1 MSTLFG
7 WEVNWSYVL
16 ILPLA
21 GGTLLGVMFLQW
33 WERRLLGWWQDRR
46 GPNRVGWF
54 GVLQGVADGIKFLT
68 KDDWVPPFG
77 DRAFFVAAPV
87 IVCASMLFVLGVIP
101 FAPHMH
107 IVDVNIALLW
117 FLAMSSLA
125 VYGVLLGGFASNNKY
140 ALLGS
145 LRAAAQMVTYEVF
158 MGLAIMGVVI
168 HAGSF
173 SLVEIVAA
181 QEELWF
187 IVPQFLGFVIFVIA
201 GLAES
206 HRLPFDLPEAEH
218 ELTAGFHTEYSG
230 MKFAFLMCGEYVAMI
245 ATCCFIVLL
254 FFGGWMVP
262 DFLDFLP
269 ALVGEQ
275 FAGMFW
281 FGLKVMFFIHFFVLL
296 RAAIPRPRYDQ
307 LMSLGWKILLP
318 LTLANLL
325 ATGFVVAWREWGL

>member
-1 MSTLFG
+1 MFG
-7 WEVNWSYVL
+7 FDLNWSYVL
-16 ILPLA
+16 ILPLT
-21 GGTLLGVMFLQW
+21 GGTLVGVMFLVW
-33 WERRLLGWWQDRR
+33 WERRVLGWWQDRL

-54 GVLQGVADGIKFLT
+54 GLLQGIADGIKLFT

-77 DRAFFVAAPV
+77 DRTLFIIAPGI
-87 IVCASMLFVLGVIP
+87 IVASMLMILAVIP
-101 FAPHMH
+101 FAPDLYV
-107 IVDVNIALLW
+107 VDVNIALLW

-158 MGLAIMGVVI
+158 MGLSIMGVVI

-173 SLVEIVAA
+173 SLVEIVDA
-181 QEELWF
+181 QKDLWF
-187 IVPQFLGFVIFVIA
+187 IVPQFLGFVIFFIA

-230 MKFAFLMCGEYVAMI
+230 MKFAFVMCGEYVAMI
-245 ATCCFIVLL
+245 ATSCLITLL
-254 FFGGWMVP
+254 FFGGWHAPM
-262 DFLDFLP
+262 FLDFDFIPPL
-269 ALVGEQ
+269 A
-275 FAGMFW
+275 W
-281 FGLKVMFFIHFFVLL
+281 FGIKVVFFIHVFILL

-318 LTLANLL
+318 LTLVNIL
-325 ATGFVVAWREWGL
+325 ATGLIVALTRGF

>member
-1 MSTLFG
+1 MFG
-7 WEVNWSYVL
+7 FDINWSYVL
-16 ILPLA
+16 VLPVA
-21 GGTLLGVMFLQW
+21 AGTLLAVMFLQW

-54 GVLQGVADGIKFLT
+54 GVLQGVADGIKFVT

-77 DRAFFVAAPV
+77 DRALFVAAPV
-87 IVCASMLFVLGVIP
+87 IVCASMLLVLGVVP
-101 FAPHMH
+101 FAPALH

-145 LRAAAQMVTYEVF
+145 LRAGAQMVTYEVF
-158 MGLAIMGVVI
+158 MGLSIMGVVI

-173 SLVEIVAA
+173 SLVDIVE
-181 QEELWF
+181 QQRELWF
-187 IVPQFLGFVIFVIA
+187 ILPQCVGFVIFLIA

-230 MKFAFLMCGEYVAMI
+230 MKFALLMCGEYVAMI
-245 ATCCFIVLL
+245 ATSCLIVLL
-254 FFGGWMVP
+254 FFGGWLVP
-262 DFLDFLP
+262 GFLDFLSP
-269 ALVGEQ
+269 VIGET
-275 FAGMFW
+275 FAGLFW
-281 FGLKVMFFIHFFVLL
+281 FGVKVAFFIHLFVLL

-318 LTLANLL
+318 LTLLNLL
-325 ATGFVVAWREWGL
+325 ATGALVAWRTWGF

>member
-1 MSTLFG
+1 MFG
-7 WEVNWSYVL
+7 FDINWSYVL
-16 ILPLA
+16 VLPVA
-21 GGTLLGVMFLQW
+21 AGTLLAVMFLQW

-54 GVLQGVADGIKFLT
+54 GVLQGVADGIKFVT

-77 DRAFFVAAPV
+77 DRALFVAAPV
-87 IVCASMLFVLGVIP
+87 IVCASMLLVLGVVP
-101 FAPHMH
+101 FAPALH

-145 LRAAAQMVTYEVF
+145 LRAGAQMVTYEVF
-158 MGLAIMGVVI
+158 MGLSIMGVVI

-173 SLVEIVAA
+173 SLVDIVE
-181 QEELWF
+181 QQRELWF
-187 IVPQFLGFVIFVIA
+187 ILPQCVGFVIFLIA

-230 MKFAFLMCGEYVAMI
+230 MKFALLMCGEYVAMI
-245 ATCCFIVLL
+245 ATSCLIVLL
-254 FFGGWMVP
+254 FFGGWLVP
-262 DFLDFLP
+262 GFLEFLS
-269 ALVGEQ
+269 LVIGET
-275 FAGMFW
+275 FAGLFW
-281 FGLKVMFFIHFFVLL
+281 FGVKVAFFIHLFVLL

-318 LTLANLL
+318 LTLLNLL
-325 ATGFVVAWREWGL
+325 ATGALVAWRTWGI

>member
-1 MSTLFG
+1 MFG
-7 WEVNWSYVL
+7 FDINWSYVL
-16 ILPLA
+16 VLPVA
-21 GGTLLGVMFLQW
+21 AGTLLAVMFLQW

-54 GVLQGVADGIKFLT
+54 GVLQGVADGIKFVT

-77 DRAFFVAAPV
+77 DRALFVAAPV
-87 IVCASMLFVLGVIP
+87 IVCASMLLVLGVVP
-101 FAPHMH
+101 FAPALH

-145 LRAAAQMVTYEVF
+145 LRAGAQMVTYEVF
-158 MGLAIMGVVI
+158 MGLSIMGVVI

-173 SLVEIVAA
+173 SLVDIVE
-181 QEELWF
+181 QQRELWF
-187 IVPQFLGFVIFVIA
+187 ILPQCVGFVIFLIA

-230 MKFAFLMCGEYVAMI
+230 MKFALLMCGEYVAMI
-245 ATCCFIVLL
+245 ATSCLIVLL
-254 FFGGWMVP
+254 FFGGWLVP
-262 DFLDFLP
+262 GFLDFLSP
-269 ALVGEQ
+269 VIGET
-275 FAGMFW
+275 FAGLFW
-281 FGLKVMFFIHFFVLL
+281 FGVKVAFFIHLFVLL

-318 LTLANLL
+318 LTLLNLL
-325 ATGFVVAWREWGL
+325 ATGALVAWRTWGI

>member
-1 MSTLFG
+1 M
-7 WEVNWSYVL
+7 L

-21 GGTLLGVMFLQW
+21 VGTLLAVMFLQW

-54 GVLQGVADGIKFLT
+54 GVLQGVADGIKFIT
-68 KDDWVPPFG
+68 KDDWLPPFG
-77 DRAFFVAAPV
+77 DRVLFILAPV
-87 IVCASMLFVLGVIP
+87 IVCASMMLVLAVIP
-101 FAPHMH
+101 FAPDLV
-107 IVDVNIALLW
+107 IADLNIALLW

-158 MGLAIMGVVI
+158 MGLSIMGVVI

-173 SLVEIVAA
+173 SLVDIVEA
-181 QEELWF
+181 QADMWF
-187 IVPQFLGFVIFVIA
+187 IVPQFLGFVIFFLA

-230 MKFAFLMCGEYVAMI
+230 MKFVLLMCGEYVAVI
-245 ATCCFIVLL
+245 VTSCLLVLL
-254 FFGGWMVP
+254 FFGGWLVP
-262 DFLDFLP
+262 EFLDFLP
-269 ALVGEQ
+269 PVV
-275 FAGMFW
+275 W
-281 FGLKVMFFIHFFVLL
+281 FGAKVLVFVHVFVLL

-318 LTLANLL
+318 LTLVNLL
-325 ATGFVVAWREWGL
+325 ATGFFVLWGLDRC